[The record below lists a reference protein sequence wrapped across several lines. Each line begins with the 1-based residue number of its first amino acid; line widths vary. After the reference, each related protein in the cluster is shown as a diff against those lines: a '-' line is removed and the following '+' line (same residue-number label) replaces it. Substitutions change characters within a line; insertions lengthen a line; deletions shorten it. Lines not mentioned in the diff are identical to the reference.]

1 MDDEAP
7 NWMDDTEEEAAPA
20 EAAEAP
26 ALEGGEGGE
35 GAAPPAEGEAPPPED
50 ETPPPPRP
58 RDPNRPIYFRV
69 WTRPKHLQYS
79 YLYDYRHNYY
89 DDVINYLDRRSR
101 GVTAAPEIPRPQ
113 TWAERA
119 LRTYTQKSRS
129 TERSKDDELL
139 TRIRQSNYNYH
150 YHTRE
155 FFNRTHSSTYI

>member
-1 MDDEAP
+1 MDDESP
-7 NWMDDTEEEAAPA
+7 NWMDDTPAEEGAPA
-20 EAAEAP
+20 EAADAP
-26 ALEGGEGGE
+26 PLEGGE
-35 GAAPPAEGEAPPPED
+35 AAPPAEGEAPPPQD

-69 WTRPKHLQYS
+69 WSRPKHLQYS

-89 DDVINYLDRRSR
+89 DDVIDYLDRRSR
-101 GVTAAPEIPRPQ
+101 GTSSPDIPRPQ

-129 TERSKDDELL
+129 THERSKDDELL
-139 TRIRQSNYNYH
+139 SRIRMSNYNYH